1 MCKSILSF
9 CRREP
14 VLILS
19 CLCALVSCLFVPP
32 SLDYLSY
39 IDVRVLCILFC
50 LMAVVSGLQECGL
63 FLVLAQKLLIGERPL
78 RILTVILTMLPFFSS
93 MLVTNDVALI
103 TFVPFAI
110 LVLGMVGRQDLL
122 IPVIVLQTIAAN
134 LGSMTTPVGN
144 PQNLFLYAHYDLTIG
159 AFLSVLL
166 PLTILSLVL
175 LIVASLFVGGKG
187 WISVS
192 FPEQATIQSHKHLLI
207 YLVLFLLCL
216 LSVSHILSHWVL
228 TVLVIVAL
236 FVCNRKLLLEVDYFL
251 LCTFVCF
258 FIFSGNLG
266 NIPVV
271 VQTLSQFLER
281 STLLSSAVASQVI
294 SNVPAAVL
302 LAGLTDHWQELLTGV
317 NVGGLGTPVASL
329 ASLISLKFYLRTPDS
344 RTSSYLLWFGIA
356 NLIGLCILLPLSLF
370 LLP

>member
-19 CLCALVSCLFVPP
+19 CLCALVSCLYTYIY
-32 SLDYLSY
+32 LDYLSY
-39 IDVRVLCILFC
+39 IDVRVLCLLFC

-216 LSVSHILSHWVL
+216 LSVSHIPIRISI
-228 TVLVIVAL
+228 VLVIVAL

-302 LAGLTDHWQELLTGV
+302 LAGVDRPLAGAIDRGKC
-317 NVGGLGTPVASL
+317 GG
-329 ASLISLKFYLRTPDS
+329 
-344 RTSSYLLWFGIA
+344 
-356 NLIGLCILLPLSLF
+356 IGNPSCLPCQLDFLEILSAYPQIPALLPICSGLE
-370 LLP
+370 LPT